1 MEKTIRLLAAAG
13 VLMLL
18 AGALL
23 LSYGSGS
30 MRR

>member
-18 AGALL
+18 AGRFL